1 MDEKEKKEMNEGEDE
16 KIGGE
21 LKIKLPVSE
30 KLSNFWYHY
39 KWHTIVSAFVV
50 IVFVVLTVQLC
61 SREKYDVFILYAGD
75 KAVLNVSEDGNVP
88 ERTRFLNSFESVSS
102 DFDGNGEVNV
112 AFKSIYRP
120 DEEEIERRKRENLEL
135 AENQIFEDGRSLDA
149 LMAQSDYYLLLLDL
163 AVFREYAARSKMIG
177 SVEPYL
183 PSGFKGELV
192 REGTSVGIYLRDTGF
207 SEFEGVRDLPD
218 DTVICIKYANAFASE
233 ADEKKRDDAIE
244 VFKNIASIPAKERFD
259 LQVLYAGDKRLD
271 ADAQDTAFEDLK
283 AAIAALMTDVDGDGR
298 VNVGL
303 KSFFRPDEEE
313 LGRLEESGVLF
324 AIPYLEEEGR
334 LLSAEIEQGKCYLL
348 FLDLAVF
355 REYAD
360 KDGVLCLVGE
370 YLTDAFSGE
379 RVTSGDTVGVYLKD
393 TALSAAVGDAFPAD
407 TVVCIRAKSADAA
420 DTEAKKYDAAV
431 ELFKKITAPVQNFI

>member
-1 MDEKEKKEMNEGEDE
+1 MDEKEKKEVPENADE
-16 KIGGE
+16 KLGGD
-21 LKIKLPVSE
+21 LRIKLPVSE
-30 KLSNFWYHY
+30 RLSNFWYHY

-50 IVFVVLTVQLC
+50 IVLVVLTVQLC

-88 ERTRFLNSFESVSS
+88 ERTKFLNSFESVSS

-112 AFKSIYRP
+112 AFKSMYRP
-120 DEEEIERRKRENLEL
+120 DEDEIERRKRENLEL

-149 LMAQSDYYLLLLDL
+149 LIAQSDYYLLLLDL
-163 AVFREYAARSKMIG
+163 AVFREYAVKSKMIG
-177 SVEPYL
+177 SVEQYL
-183 PSGFKGELV
+183 PSGFKGERV
-192 REGTSVGIYLRDTGF
+192 REGTSVGVYLKDTGF
-207 SEFEGVRDLPD
+207 SEFEGLRDLPD

-233 ADEKKRDDAIE
+233 ADEKKRDDAIA
-244 VFKNIASIPAKERFD
+244 VFKNIVSIPAVERFD
-259 LQVLYAGDKRLD
+259 LQMLYAGDKRFSTD
-271 ADAQDTAFEDLK
+271 ADNSAFDSLK
-283 AAIAALMTDVDGDGR
+283 AAVCALASDIDGDGR
-298 VNVGL
+298 VSVGL

-313 LGRLEESGVLF
+313 LGRLEESGVLL

-355 REYAD
+355 REYALG
-360 KDGVLCLVGE
+360 DGTLCSVDS

-379 RVTSGDTVGVYLKD
+379 LVREGDVVGVYLKD
-393 TALSAAVGDAFPAD
+393 TALYAAVGDDFPSD

-420 DTEAKKYDAAV
+420 DTEAKSFAAAV
-431 ELFKKITAPVQNFI
+431 ELFKKITAPV